1 MRVAVITLL
10 TLAALAA
17 AQRSPAAG
25 DTPGPVKASS
35 LAPRPAPPGR
45 VYGAPI
51 DGPILLHKHVR
62 KKPPA
67 ANAPIPAA

>member
-10 TLAALAA
+10 TLAALAG
-17 AQRSPAAG
+17 AQRCPAAA
-25 DTPGPVKASS
+25 DAPGPVKASS

-51 DGPILLHKHVR
+51 EGPILHKRVR

-67 ANAPIPAA
+67 VNAPIPAA